1 MPELRKDPII
11 GRWVIIAT
19 ERAKRPD
26 DFARPAEAPGEAE
39 CRYCSG
45 KEHQTPPEIFSVRS
59 ADENAGESGWNVRVI
74 PSMPPLLQVEGGMDR
89 RGYGMYDVMN
99 GIGAHEIIIDTPFH
113 IANIASLEPSQIAYV
128 FDACVQRMRDLER
141 DTRLR
146 YVLVCKNFGSA
157 AGAEPVRHSLTQL
170 IGLPVIPKRVKE
182 ELAGA
187 RRYYEYRN
195 RCIFCDMI
203 SQELKEKQ
211 RVIVHSDGF
220 VAFMPYASRFPFEV
234 WVLPEDHACDFHT
247 LKHSR
252 GLSRVMHAVM
262 RKLAAA
268 LHEPPYNYLIHT
280 APLRRDDTHKFGAT
294 IEDDYHW
301 HIEIMPRLTKVAGFE
316 LGSGFYINPTPP
328 EEAAGFLREVK
339 V

>member
-128 FDACVQRMRDLER
+128 FDACVQRTARFG
-141 DTRLR
+141 TRYAVAL
-146 YVLVCKNFGSA
+146 C
-157 AGAEPVRHSLTQL
+157 AGVQEFRQR
-170 IGLPVIPKRVKE
+170 G
-182 ELAGA
+182 
-187 RRYYEYRN
+187 RRGTR
-195 RCIFCDMI
+195 
-203 SQELKEKQ
+203 
-211 RVIVHSDGF
+211 
-220 VAFMPYASRFPFEV
+220 
-234 WVLPEDHACDFHT
+234 
-247 LKHSR
+247 
-252 GLSRVMHAVM
+252 
-262 RKLAAA
+262 AA
-268 LHEPPYNYLIHT
+268 LAYPSYRT
-280 APLRRDDTHKFGAT
+280 AGDPQA
-294 IEDDYHW
+294 
-301 HIEIMPRLTKVAGFE
+301 
-316 LGSGFYINPTPP
+316 S
-328 EEAAGFLREVK
+328 
-339 V
+339 